1 MPETKKKVA
10 FYTLG
15 CRVNQYETRAAEEAF
30 VSAGF
35 EIGSFDEK
43 CDVYVINTCTVTAE
57 SDRKSRHIIRRA
69 KKAGGEAAIVLAMGC
84 MVQVSPEQTEKI
96 SGLDYAA
103 GTRNK
108 MTLVKIALELLEKR
122 DGSAEVSVTDFTV
135 TDSMEKM
142 TVNGADTTR
151 AFLKISDGCNNNCS
165 YCIIPKARGPVCS
178 KPVEDVCQEVL
189 SLCKNGYKEV
199 VLTGIETVSYGKDTK
214 DTDLSELV
222 CKVNGLDCGL
232 ERIRLGSIEPTFIKD
247 ATASRLASSSKMM
260 PHYHLSLQSGCD
272 SVLAAMRRKYNTRQ
286 FLRVLEILREKI
298 PDVTFTTDIIVGF
311 PGETEEMFLETCEF
325 VRKCGFLYVHIF
337 PYSDR
342 AGTDAS
348 KMKNKLPD
356 AEKKRRAAVL
366 KDVMLETRKK
376 VLDSYMGSIRSVLV
390 ETVKDGIASGHT
402 DNFIEVKFDTGIQ
415 KDGSC
420 TGIQKNSLVSVRIT
434 GVSDDFEYAKG
445 ELVSTEYQR
454 MNNIK

>member
-1 MPETKKKVA
+1 MSDSKRKVA

-15 CRVNQYETRAAEEAF
+15 CRVNQYETRAAEEEF
-30 VSAGF
+30 IKNGF

-57 SDRKSRHIIRRA
+57 SDRKSRNMIRRA
-69 KKAGGEAAIVLAMGC
+69 KKNGGEDAVVLAMGC
-84 MVQVSPEQTEKI
+84 MVQVSPEQAEKI
-96 SGLDYAA
+96 DALDYGA

-108 MTLVKIALELLEKR
+108 MTLVEKALELLEKR
-122 DGSAEVSVTDFTV
+122 DGKREVSVTDFDQ

-142 TVNGADTTR
+142 SVTGADTTR
-151 AFLKISDGCNNNCS
+151 AFLKISDGCNNHCS

-178 KPVEDVCQEVL
+178 KPEKAVCDEVL
-189 SLCKNGYKEV
+189 GLCANGYKEV

-222 CKVNGLDCGL
+222 CTVNGLDCGL
-232 ERIRLGSIEPTFIKD
+232 ERIRLGSIEPTFIKEH
-247 ATASRLASSSKMM
+247 TVKKLASCQKMM

-286 FLRVLEILREKI
+286 FLRVLEILRENI

-311 PGETEEMFLETCEF
+311 PGETEEMFLETCDF

-348 KMKNKLPD
+348 KMKNKLSD
-356 AEKKRRAAVL
+356 EEKKRRAAIL

-376 VLDSYMGSIRSVLV
+376 VVEQYIGTTRSVLV

-402 DNFIEVKFDTGIQ
+402 DNFMEVKFDTGIQ
-415 KDGSC
+415 KEQKC
-420 TGIQKNSLVSVRIT
+420 TGIQKNSVVSVVIT
-434 GVSDDFEYAKG
+434 GISDDCEYIKG
-445 ELVSTEYQR
+445 E
-454 MNNIK
+454 IDK

>member
-1 MPETKKKVA
+1 MSEIKRKVA

-69 KKAGGEAAIVLAMGC
+69 KKCGGEDAIVLAMGC
-84 MVQVSPEQTEKI
+84 MVQVSPEEAEKM
-96 SGLDYAA
+96 GALNFGA

-108 MTLVKIALELLEKR
+108 MSLVDKALELLEKR
-122 DGSAEVSVTDFTV
+122 DGKTEVSVTDFTL

-142 TVNGADTTR
+142 SVTGADTTR
-151 AFLKISDGCNNNCS
+151 AFLKISDGCNNHCS

-178 KPVEDVCQEVL
+178 KPEKEVCDEVL
-189 SLCKNGYKEV
+189 GLCANGYKEV

-222 CKVNGLDCGL
+222 CKVNELDCGL
-232 ERIRLGSIEPTFIKD
+232 ERIRLGSIEPTFIKE
-247 ATASRLASSSKMM
+247 ATASRLASCSKMM

-272 SVLAAMRRKYNTRQ
+272 SVLASMRRKYNTRQ
-286 FLRVLEILREKI
+286 FLGVLEILREKI

-376 VLDSYMGSIRSVLV
+376 VLDGYMGSVRSVLV
-390 ETVKDGIASGHT
+390 ETVKDGVATGHT

-415 KDGSC
+415 KDDKC
-420 TGIQKNSLVSVRIT
+420 TGIQKNSLVKVKIT

-445 ELVSTEYQR
+445 EIE
-454 MNNIK
+454 